1 MKADRPIPTA
11 SRRGSTLKAILGES
25 IVVALIGAV
34 LAFAL
39 NAASPRGLTL
49 TRDYFPGAVRP
60 SLPGLTNTNNL
71 LAAATTNAEV
81 AAQLVAARLRAKRL
95 QLVNREQTQLLF
107 QDPRY
112 EHGAIAFVDARD
124 DQHYQAGHIPGAY
137 QFDHYRA
144 PDYLAA
150 ILPVCTAAEQ
160 IVVYCNGGD
169 CEDSEFAAVT
179 LRELGVPNEKL
190 VIYGGGFTDWSTNGL
205 PVELGARGSGTLQEG
220 TK

>member
-11 SRRGSTLKAILGES
+11 SRRASTLKAILGES
-25 IVVALIGAV
+25 IVVALMGAV

-60 SLPGLTNTNNL
+60 SLPGLANTNLL
-71 LAAATTNAEV
+71 LATAATNAEV
-81 AAQLVAARLRAKRL
+81 AAQLVIARLKAKQL

-112 EHGAIAFVDARD
+112 DHGAIAFVDARD

-169 CEDSEFAAVT
+169 CEDSEFAAVM

-205 PVELGARGSGTLQEG
+205 PVELGARGSGNLRRE